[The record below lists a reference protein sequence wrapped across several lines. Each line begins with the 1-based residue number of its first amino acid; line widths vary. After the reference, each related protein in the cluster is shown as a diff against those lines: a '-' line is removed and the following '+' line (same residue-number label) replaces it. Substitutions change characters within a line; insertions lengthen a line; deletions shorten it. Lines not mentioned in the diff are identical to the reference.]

1 MNEATVSGIE
11 NTAQSQDGRPAA
23 GQKAAAHRAAAF
35 FGKEIMKTAIITGAS
50 RGVGRAVAETLARD
64 GWRLILN
71 CRSRFDLLEQ
81 VAERLRGVTEVDT
94 VHGPITDEVL
104 AALLG
109 TPGTK
114 PLPILTEEDLDG
126 TQPESCAACEE
137 QSDLVISHGPQ
148 DALTRRTRIETP
160 EDALLL
166 VNNAGISTFNLAQ
179 DVSDD
184 ELEEMLDANVKDMFR
199 LTRAVIPYLLRASEG
214 RILNMSSVWGVVGAS
229 MESVYS
235 LTKGAVNAFTEA
247 LGKELAP
254 NHIPVNAIAIG
265 CVDTDMNG
273 WMSAE
278 DRAQLEDEI
287 PYGRMCTAA
296 EVADLVRL
304 LAAAPAYLTGQIIRF
319 DGGWI

>member
-1 MNEATVSGIE
+1 M
-11 NTAQSQDGRPAA
+11 
-23 GQKAAAHRAAAF
+23 
-35 FGKEIMKTAIITGAS
+35 
-50 RGVGRAVAETLARD
+50 GRAVAETLARD

-81 VAERLRGVTEVDT
+81 VAERLRGVTEVHT

-296 EVADLVRL
+296 EIADLVRL

>member
-1 MNEATVSGIE
+1 
-11 NTAQSQDGRPAA
+11 
-23 GQKAAAHRAAAF
+23 
-35 FGKEIMKTAIITGAS
+35 MKTAIITGAS
-50 RGVGRAVAETLARD
+50 RGVGRAVAETLAQD

-71 CRSRFDLLEQ
+71 CRSRFELLEQ
-81 VAERLRGVTEVDT
+81 EAEKLRSMTEVHT

-109 TPGTK
+109 TPDAKTI
-114 PLPILTEEDLDG
+114 PILTEEDLER
-126 TQPESCAACEE
+126 TQPESCTSCEE
-137 QSDLVISHGPQ
+137 KSGPLPSRAQQ
-148 DALTRRTRIETP
+148 DAYARRTRIETP
-160 EDALLL
+160 EDAILL

-184 ELEEMLDANVKDMFR
+184 ELEEMLAANVKDMFR
-199 LTRAVIPYLLRASEG
+199 LTRALIPYMLRASEG

-273 WMSAE
+273 WMSVE

-287 PYGRMCTAA
+287 PYGRMCTPA
-296 EVADLVRL
+296 EVADFVRL
-304 LAAAPAYLTGQIIRF
+304 LAAAPTYLTGQIIRF

>member
-1 MNEATVSGIE
+1 
-11 NTAQSQDGRPAA
+11 
-23 GQKAAAHRAAAF
+23 
-35 FGKEIMKTAIITGAS
+35 MKTAIITGAS
-50 RGVGRAVAETLARD
+50 RGVGRAVTETLAQD

-71 CRSRFDLLEQ
+71 CRSRFELLEQ
-81 VAERLRGVTEVDT
+81 EADKFRSMTEVHT

-109 TPGTK
+109 TPGAKTI
-114 PLPILTEEDLDG
+114 PILTEEDLER
-126 TQPESCAACEE
+126 TQPEPCTSCEE
-137 QSDLVISHGPQ
+137 KSDPLPSRTPQ
-148 DALTRRTRIETP
+148 DAYARRTRIETP
-160 EDALLL
+160 EDAILL

-184 ELEEMLDANVKDMFR
+184 ELEEMLAANVKDMFR
-199 LTRAVIPYLLRASEG
+199 LTRAVIPYMLRASEG

-273 WMSAE
+273 WMSVE

-287 PYGRMCTAA
+287 PYGRMCTPA
-296 EVADLVRL
+296 EVADFVRL

>member
-1 MNEATVSGIE
+1 MSEGDAHAYACRLASMDCRDMDISSL
-11 NTAQSQDGRPAA
+11 TAAVPYDACDISTADLER
-23 GQKAAAHRAAAF
+23 KA
-35 FGKEIMKTAIITGAS
+35 MKTAIITGAS
-50 RGVGRAVAETLARD
+50 RGVGRAVAETLAHD
-64 GWRLILN
+64 GWRLIIN

-81 VAERLRGVTEVDT
+81 EAEKLRAMTVVHT
-94 VHGPITDEVL
+94 VHGPITDEIL
-104 AALLG
+104 ATQLG
-109 TPGTK
+109 AP
-114 PLPILTEEDLDG
+114 DD
-126 TQPESCAACEE
+126 
-137 QSDLVISHGPQ
+137 VI
-148 DALTRRTRIETP
+148 
-160 EDALLL
+160 LL

-179 DVSDD
+179 DVSEE
-184 ELEEMLDANVKDMFR
+184 ELSEMLDANVKDMFH
-199 LTRAVIPYLLRASEG
+199 LTQSVIPYLLRASEG

-278 DRAQLEDEI
+278 DRAQVEDEI
-287 PYGRMCTAA
+287 PYGRMCTPE
-296 EVADLVRL
+296 EVAEFVRL
-304 LAAAPAYLTGQIIRF
+304 LSIAPKYLTGQILRF

>member
-1 MNEATVSGIE
+1 
-11 NTAQSQDGRPAA
+11 
-23 GQKAAAHRAAAF
+23 
-35 FGKEIMKTAIITGAS
+35 MKTAIITGAS
-50 RGVGRAVAETLARD
+50 RGVGRAVAETLAQD

-71 CRSRFDLLEQ
+71 CRSRFELLEQ
-81 VAERLRGVTEVDT
+81 EAEKLRSVTEVHT

-109 TPGTK
+109 TPGAKTI
-114 PLPILTEEDLDG
+114 PILTEEDLER
-126 TQPESCAACEE
+126 TQPEPCTSCEE
-137 QSDLVISHGPQ
+137 KSDPLPSHAQQ
-148 DALTRRTRIETP
+148 DAYARRTRIETP
-160 EDALLL
+160 ADAILL

-184 ELEEMLDANVKDMFR
+184 ELEEMLAANVKDMFR
-199 LTRAVIPYLLRASEG
+199 LTRAVIPYMLRASEG

-273 WMSAE
+273 WMSVE

-287 PYGRMCTAA
+287 PYGRMCTPA
-296 EVADLVRL
+296 EVADFVRL

>member
-1 MNEATVSGIE
+1 
-11 NTAQSQDGRPAA
+11 
-23 GQKAAAHRAAAF
+23 
-35 FGKEIMKTAIITGAS
+35 MKTAIITGAS
-50 RGVGRAVAETLARD
+50 RGVGRAVAETLAQD

-71 CRSRFDLLEQ
+71 CRSRFELLEQ
-81 VAERLRGVTEVDT
+81 EAEKLRSMTEVHT

-109 TPGTK
+109 TPDAKTI
-114 PLPILTEEDLDG
+114 PILTEEDLER
-126 TQPESCAACEE
+126 TQPESCTSCEE
-137 QSDLVISHGPQ
+137 KSGPLPSRAQQ
-148 DALTRRTRIETP
+148 DAYARRTRIETP
-160 EDALLL
+160 EDAILL

-184 ELEEMLDANVKDMFR
+184 ELEEMLAANVKDMFR
-199 LTRAVIPYLLRASEG
+199 LTRALIPYMLRASEG

-273 WMSAE
+273 WMSVE

-287 PYGRMCTAA
+287 PYGRMCTPA
-296 EVADLVRL
+296 EVADFVRL

>member
-1 MNEATVSGIE
+1 
-11 NTAQSQDGRPAA
+11 
-23 GQKAAAHRAAAF
+23 
-35 FGKEIMKTAIITGAS
+35 MKTAIITGAS
-50 RGVGRAVAETLARD
+50 RGVGRAVAETLAQD
-64 GWRLILN
+64 GWRLLLN
-71 CRSRFDLLEQ
+71 CRTRFDLLEQ
-81 VAERLRGVTEVDT
+81 EAEKLRSVTEVHT

-104 AALLG
+104 VALLG

-114 PLPILTEEDLDG
+114 TIPILTEEDIERAQLE
-126 TQPESCAACEE
+126 TCTSCEE
-137 QSDLVISHGPQ
+137 KSDSLPSHDQQ
-148 DALTRRTRIETP
+148 DAYARRTRIETP
-160 EDALLL
+160 EDAILL

-184 ELEEMLDANVKDMFR
+184 ELDAMLDANVKDMFR
-199 LTRAVIPYLLRASEG
+199 LTRAVIPYMLRVSES

-229 MESVYS
+229 MESLYS

-247 LGKELAP
+247 LAKELAP
-254 NHIPVNAIAIG
+254 THIPVNAIAIG

-287 PYGRMCTAA
+287 PYGRMCTPA
-296 EVADLVRL
+296 EVADFVRL

>member
-1 MNEATVSGIE
+1 
-11 NTAQSQDGRPAA
+11 
-23 GQKAAAHRAAAF
+23 
-35 FGKEIMKTAIITGAS
+35 MKTAIITGAS
-50 RGVGRAVAETLARD
+50 RGVGRAVAETLAQD
-64 GWRLILN
+64 SWRLILN

-81 VAERLRGVTEVDT
+81 EAEKLRSVTEVHT
-94 VHGPITDEVL
+94 VHGPITDAVL

-114 PLPILTEEDLDG
+114 AIPILTEEDIERAQLE
-126 TQPESCAACEE
+126 TCTSCEE
-137 QSDLVISHGPQ
+137 KSDPLPSQDQQ
-148 DALTRRTRIETP
+148 DAYARRTRIETP
-160 EDALLL
+160 EDAILL

-184 ELEEMLDANVKDMFR
+184 ELDAMLDANVKDMFR
-199 LTRAVIPYLLRASEG
+199 LTRAVIPYMLRASEG
-214 RILNMSSVWGVVGAS
+214 CILNMSSVWGVVGAS

-247 LGKELAP
+247 LAKELAP
-254 NHIPVNAIAIG
+254 THIPVNAIAIG

-278 DRAQLEDEI
+278 DRAQIEDEI
-287 PYGRMCTAA
+287 PYGRMCTPA
-296 EVADLVRL
+296 EVADFVRL

>member
-1 MNEATVSGIE
+1 
-11 NTAQSQDGRPAA
+11 
-23 GQKAAAHRAAAF
+23 
-35 FGKEIMKTAIITGAS
+35 MKTAIITGAS
-50 RGVGRAVAETLARD
+50 RGVGRAVAETLAQD

-71 CRSRFDLLEQ
+71 CRSRFELLEQ
-81 VAERLRGVTEVDT
+81 EAEKLRSMTEVHT
-94 VHGPITDEVL
+94 VHGPITDDVL
-104 AALLG
+104 QELLG
-109 TPGTK
+109 RS
-114 PLPILTEEDLDG
+114 
-126 TQPESCAACEE
+126 ES
-137 QSDLVISHGPQ
+137 I
-148 DALTRRTRIETP
+148 
-160 EDALLL
+160 LL

-184 ELEEMLDANVKDMFR
+184 ELEEMLAANVKDMFR
-199 LTRAVIPYLLRASEG
+199 LTRALIPYMLRASEG

-247 LGKELAP
+247 LAKELAP
-254 NHIPVNAIAIG
+254 THIPVNAIAIG

-287 PYGRMCTAA
+287 PYGRMCTPA
-296 EVADLVRL
+296 EVADFVRL

>member
-1 MNEATVSGIE
+1 
-11 NTAQSQDGRPAA
+11 
-23 GQKAAAHRAAAF
+23 
-35 FGKEIMKTAIITGAS
+35 MKTAIITGAS
-50 RGVGRAVAETLARD
+50 RGVGRAVAETLAQD
-64 GWRLILN
+64 GWRLLLN
-71 CRSRFDLLEQ
+71 CRTRFDLLEQ
-81 VAERLRGVTEVDT
+81 EAEKLRSVTEVHT

-114 PLPILTEEDLDG
+114 TIPILTEEDIERAQLE
-126 TQPESCAACEE
+126 TCTSCEE
-137 QSDLVISHGPQ
+137 KSDSLPSHDQQ
-148 DALTRRTRIETP
+148 DAYARRTRIETP
-160 EDALLL
+160 EDAILL

-184 ELEEMLDANVKDMFR
+184 ELDAMLDANVKDMFR
-199 LTRAVIPYLLRASEG
+199 LTRAVIPYMLRVSES

-229 MESVYS
+229 MESLYS

-247 LGKELAP
+247 LAKELAP
-254 NHIPVNAIAIG
+254 THIPVNAIAIG

-287 PYGRMCTAA
+287 PYGRMCTPA
-296 EVADLVRL
+296 EVADFVRL

>member
-1 MNEATVSGIE
+1 
-11 NTAQSQDGRPAA
+11 
-23 GQKAAAHRAAAF
+23 
-35 FGKEIMKTAIITGAS
+35 MKTAIITGAS

-71 CRSRFDLLEQ
+71 CRSRFGLLEQ
-81 VAERLRGVTEVDT
+81 VAERLRGVTEVHT

-114 PLPILTEEDLDG
+114 TLPILTEEDLDG

-160 EDALLL
+160 ENALLL

-184 ELEEMLDANVKDMFR
+184 
-199 LTRAVIPYLLRASEG
+199 
-214 RILNMSSVWGVVGAS
+214 
-229 MESVYS
+229 
-235 LTKGAVNAFTEA
+235 
-247 LGKELAP
+247 
-254 NHIPVNAIAIG
+254 
-265 CVDTDMNG
+265 
-273 WMSAE
+273 
-278 DRAQLEDEI
+278 
-287 PYGRMCTAA
+287 
-296 EVADLVRL
+296 
-304 LAAAPAYLTGQIIRF
+304 
-319 DGGWI
+319 

>member
-1 MNEATVSGIE
+1 
-11 NTAQSQDGRPAA
+11 
-23 GQKAAAHRAAAF
+23 
-35 FGKEIMKTAIITGAS
+35 MKTAIITGAS

-81 VAERLRGVTEVDT
+81 VAERLRGVTEVHT

-104 AALLG
+104 SALLG

-296 EVADLVRL
+296 EVAHLVRL

>member
-1 MNEATVSGIE
+1 
-11 NTAQSQDGRPAA
+11 
-23 GQKAAAHRAAAF
+23 
-35 FGKEIMKTAIITGAS
+35 MKTAIITGAS
-50 RGVGRAVAETLARD
+50 RGVGRAVAETLAQD

-71 CRSRFDLLEQ
+71 CRSRFELLEQ
-81 VAERLRGVTEVDT
+81 EAEKLRSMTEVHT
-94 VHGPITDEVL
+94 VHGPITEEVL

-109 TPGTK
+109 TPGAKTI
-114 PLPILTEEDLDG
+114 PILTEEDLVRS
-126 TQPESCAACEE
+126 QPESCTSCEE
-137 QSDLVISHGPQ
+137 KSDPLPSRALQ
-148 DALTRRTRIETP
+148 DACARRTRIETP
-160 EDALLL
+160 EDAILL

-184 ELEEMLDANVKDMFR
+184 ELEEMLAANVKDMFR
-199 LTRAVIPYLLRASEG
+199 LTRAVIPYMLRASEG

-287 PYGRMCTAA
+287 PYGRMCTPA
-296 EVADLVRL
+296 EVADFVRL

>member
-1 MNEATVSGIE
+1 
-11 NTAQSQDGRPAA
+11 
-23 GQKAAAHRAAAF
+23 
-35 FGKEIMKTAIITGAS
+35 MKTAIITGAS

-81 VAERLRGVTEVDT
+81 VAERLRGVTEVHT

-104 AALLG
+104 TALLG

-114 PLPILTEEDLDG
+114 PLPILTEEDLEEG
-126 TQPESCAACEE
+126 TQPASCAACEE
-137 QSDLVISHGPQ
+137 KSDLVISHGPQ
-148 DALTRRTRIETP
+148 DAFTRRTRIETP

>member
-1 MNEATVSGIE
+1 
-11 NTAQSQDGRPAA
+11 
-23 GQKAAAHRAAAF
+23 
-35 FGKEIMKTAIITGAS
+35 MKTAIITGAS
-50 RGVGRAVAETLARD
+50 RGVGRAVAETLAQD

-81 VAERLRGVTEVDT
+81 EAEKLRSVTEVHT

-114 PLPILTEEDLDG
+114 TIPILTEEDIERAQLE
-126 TQPESCAACEE
+126 TCTCCEE
-137 QSDLVISHGPQ
+137 KSDPLPSQDQQ
-148 DALTRRTRIETP
+148 DAYARRTRIETP
-160 EDALLL
+160 EDAILL

-184 ELEEMLDANVKDMFR
+184 ELDAMLDANVKDMFR
-199 LTRAVIPYLLRASEG
+199 LTRAVIPYMLRASEG

-247 LGKELAP
+247 LAKELAP
-254 NHIPVNAIAIG
+254 THIPVNAIAIG

-287 PYGRMCTAA
+287 PYGRMCTPA
-296 EVADLVRL
+296 EVADFVRL

>member
-1 MNEATVSGIE
+1 
-11 NTAQSQDGRPAA
+11 
-23 GQKAAAHRAAAF
+23 
-35 FGKEIMKTAIITGAS
+35 MKTAIITGAS
-50 RGVGRAVAETLARD
+50 RGVGRAVAETLAHD

-71 CRSRFDLLEQ
+71 CRSRFELLEQ
-81 VAERLRGVTEVDT
+81 EAEKLRSMTEVHT

-109 TPGTK
+109 TPGAKTI
-114 PLPILTEEDLDG
+114 PILTEEDFERP
-126 TQPESCAACEE
+126 QPAPCTSCEE
-137 QSDLVISHGPQ
+137 KSDPQ
-148 DALTRRTRIETP
+148 NAYARRTRIETP
-160 EDALLL
+160 EDAILL

-184 ELEEMLDANVKDMFR
+184 ELEEMLAANVKDMFR

-287 PYGRMCTAA
+287 PYGRMCTPA
-296 EVADLVRL
+296 EVASFVRL

>member
-1 MNEATVSGIE
+1 
-11 NTAQSQDGRPAA
+11 
-23 GQKAAAHRAAAF
+23 
-35 FGKEIMKTAIITGAS
+35 MKTAIITGAS
-50 RGVGRAVAETLARD
+50 RGVGRAVAETLAQD

-71 CRSRFDLLEQ
+71 CRSRFELLEQ
-81 VAERLRGVTEVDT
+81 EAEKLRIMTEVHT
-94 VHGPITDEVL
+94 VHGPITEEVL

-109 TPGTK
+109 TPGAKTI
-114 PLPILTEEDLDG
+114 PILTEEDLER
-126 TQPESCAACEE
+126 TQPESCTSCEE
-137 QSDLVISHGPQ
+137 KSDPLPSRTQQ
-148 DALTRRTRIETP
+148 DAYARRTRIETP
-160 EDALLL
+160 EDAILL

-184 ELEEMLDANVKDMFR
+184 ELEEMLAANVKDMFR
-199 LTRAVIPYLLRASEG
+199 LTRAVIPYMLRASEG

-273 WMSAE
+273 WMSTE

-287 PYGRMCTAA
+287 PYGRMCTPA
-296 EVADLVRL
+296 EVADFVRL

>member
-1 MNEATVSGIE
+1 
-11 NTAQSQDGRPAA
+11 
-23 GQKAAAHRAAAF
+23 
-35 FGKEIMKTAIITGAS
+35 MKTAIITGAS
-50 RGVGRAVAETLARD
+50 RGVGRAVAETLAQD
-64 GWRLILN
+64 GWCLILN
-71 CRSRFDLLEQ
+71 CRSRFELLEQ
-81 VAERLRGVTEVDT
+81 EAEKLRIMTEVHT
-94 VHGPITDEVL
+94 VHGPITEEVL

-109 TPGTK
+109 TPGAKTI
-114 PLPILTEEDLDG
+114 PILTEEDLER
-126 TQPESCAACEE
+126 TQPESCTSCEE
-137 QSDLVISHGPQ
+137 KSDPLPSRTQQ
-148 DALTRRTRIETP
+148 DAYARRTRIETP
-160 EDALLL
+160 EDAILL

-184 ELEEMLDANVKDMFR
+184 ELEEMLAANVKDMFR
-199 LTRAVIPYLLRASEG
+199 LTRAVIPYMLRASEG

-273 WMSAE
+273 WMSTE

-287 PYGRMCTAA
+287 PYGRMCTPA
-296 EVADLVRL
+296 EVADFVRL

>member
-1 MNEATVSGIE
+1 MYEHIRNDQE
-11 NTAQSQDGRPAA
+11 R
-23 GQKAAAHRAAAF
+23 KA
-35 FGKEIMKTAIITGAS
+35 MKTAIITGAS
-50 RGVGRAVAETLARD
+50 RGVGRAVAETLAQD

-71 CRSRFDLLEQ
+71 CRSRFELLEQ
-81 VAERLRGVTEVDT
+81 EAEKLRSMTEVHT
-94 VHGPITDEVL
+94 VHGPITEEVL

-109 TPGTK
+109 TPGAKTI
-114 PLPILTEEDLDG
+114 PILTEEDLER
-126 TQPESCAACEE
+126 TQTAPCTSCEE
-137 QSDLVISHGPQ
+137 QSTPQ
-148 DALTRRTRIETP
+148 DAYARRTRIETP
-160 EDALLL
+160 EDAILL

-184 ELEEMLDANVKDMFR
+184 ELEEMLAANVKDMFR
-199 LTRAVIPYLLRASEG
+199 LTRAVIPYMLRASEG

-287 PYGRMCTAA
+287 PYGRMCTPA
-296 EVADLVRL
+296 EVADFVRL

>member
-1 MNEATVSGIE
+1 
-11 NTAQSQDGRPAA
+11 
-23 GQKAAAHRAAAF
+23 
-35 FGKEIMKTAIITGAS
+35 
-50 RGVGRAVAETLARD
+50 
-64 GWRLILN
+64 
-71 CRSRFDLLEQ
+71 
-81 VAERLRGVTEVDT
+81 
-94 VHGPITDEVL
+94 
-104 AALLG
+104 
-109 TPGTK
+109 
-114 PLPILTEEDLDG
+114 
-126 TQPESCAACEE
+126 
-137 QSDLVISHGPQ
+137 
-148 DALTRRTRIETP
+148 
-160 EDALLL
+160 
-166 VNNAGISTFNLAQ
+166 
-179 DVSDD
+179 
-184 ELEEMLDANVKDMFR
+184 MLDANVKDMFR
-199 LTRAVIPYLLRASEG
+199 LTRAVFPSLLRASEG
-214 RILNMSSVWGVVGAS
+214 RILNMSSVGGVVGAS

>member
-1 MNEATVSGIE
+1 
-11 NTAQSQDGRPAA
+11 
-23 GQKAAAHRAAAF
+23 
-35 FGKEIMKTAIITGAS
+35 MKTAIITGAS
-50 RGVGRAVAETLARD
+50 RGVGRAVAETLAQD

-71 CRSRFDLLEQ
+71 CRSRFELLEQ
-81 VAERLRGVTEVDT
+81 EAEKLRSMTEVHT

-109 TPGTK
+109 TPGAKTI
-114 PLPILTEEDLDG
+114 PILTEEDLER
-126 TQPESCAACEE
+126 TQPVPCTSCEE
-137 QSDLVISHGPQ
+137 KSDPQ
-148 DALTRRTRIETP
+148 NAYARRTRIETP
-160 EDALLL
+160 EDAILL

-184 ELEEMLDANVKDMFR
+184 ELEEMLSANVKDMFR

-287 PYGRMCTAA
+287 PYGRMCTPA
-296 EVADLVRL
+296 EVASFVRL

>member
-1 MNEATVSGIE
+1 
-11 NTAQSQDGRPAA
+11 
-23 GQKAAAHRAAAF
+23 
-35 FGKEIMKTAIITGAS
+35 MKTAIITGAS
-50 RGVGRAVAETLARD
+50 RGVGRAVAETLAQD

-71 CRSRFDLLEQ
+71 CRSRFELLEQ
-81 VAERLRGVTEVDT
+81 EAEKLRSMTEVHT

-109 TPGTK
+109 TPDAKTI
-114 PLPILTEEDLDG
+114 PILTEEDLER
-126 TQPESCAACEE
+126 TQPESCTSCEE
-137 QSDLVISHGPQ
+137 KSGPLPSRAQQ
-148 DALTRRTRIETP
+148 DAYARRTRIETP
-160 EDALLL
+160 EDAILL

-184 ELEEMLDANVKDMFR
+184 ELEEMLAANVKDMFR
-199 LTRAVIPYLLRASEG
+199 LTRALIPYMLRASEG

-273 WMSAE
+273 WMSVE

-287 PYGRMCTAA
+287 PYGRMCTPS
-296 EVADLVRL
+296 EVADFVRL
-304 LAAAPAYLTGQIIRF
+304 LAAAPTYLTGQIIRF

>member
-1 MNEATVSGIE
+1 
-11 NTAQSQDGRPAA
+11 
-23 GQKAAAHRAAAF
+23 
-35 FGKEIMKTAIITGAS
+35 MKTAIITGAS
-50 RGVGRAVAETLARD
+50 RGVGRAVAETLAQE

-71 CRSRFDLLEQ
+71 CRSRFELLEQ
-81 VAERLRGVTEVDT
+81 EAEKLRSMTEVHT

-104 AALLG
+104 AAVLG
-109 TPGTK
+109 TPGAKTI
-114 PLPILTEEDLDG
+114 PILTEEDLER
-126 TQPESCAACEE
+126 TQPEPCTSCEE
-137 QSDLVISHGPQ
+137 KSDPLPSRTPQ
-148 DALTRRTRIETP
+148 DAYARRTQIEAP
-160 EDALLL
+160 EDTLLL

-184 ELEEMLDANVKDMFR
+184 ELEEMIAANVKDMFR
-199 LTRAVIPYLLRASEG
+199 LTRAVIPYMLRASEG

-273 WMSAE
+273 WMSVE

-287 PYGRMCTAA
+287 PYGRMCTPA
-296 EVADLVRL
+296 EVADFVRL

>member
-1 MNEATVSGIE
+1 M
-11 NTAQSQDGRPAA
+11 
-23 GQKAAAHRAAAF
+23 
-35 FGKEIMKTAIITGAS
+35 
-50 RGVGRAVAETLARD
+50 LA
-64 GWRLILN
+64 
-71 CRSRFDLLEQ
+71 
-81 VAERLRGVTEVDT
+81 
-94 VHGPITDEVL
+94 
-104 AALLG
+104 
-109 TPGTK
+109 
-114 PLPILTEEDLDG
+114 
-126 TQPESCAACEE
+126 
-137 QSDLVISHGPQ
+137 
-148 DALTRRTRIETP
+148 
-160 EDALLL
+160 
-166 VNNAGISTFNLAQ
+166 
-179 DVSDD
+179 
-184 ELEEMLDANVKDMFR
+184 ANVKDMFR

-287 PYGRMCTAA
+287 PYGRMCTPA
-296 EVADLVRL
+296 EVADFVRL
-304 LAAAPAYLTGQIIRF
+304 LAAAPTYLTGQIIRF

>member
-1 MNEATVSGIE
+1 
-11 NTAQSQDGRPAA
+11 
-23 GQKAAAHRAAAF
+23 
-35 FGKEIMKTAIITGAS
+35 MKTAIITGAS
-50 RGVGRAVAETLARD
+50 RGVGRAVAETLAHD

-81 VAERLRGVTEVDT
+81 EAEKLRSMTEVHT

-109 TPGTK
+109 TPGAKTI
-114 PLPILTEEDLDG
+114 PILTEEDLER
-126 TQPESCAACEE
+126 TQPAPCTSCEE
-137 QSDLVISHGPQ
+137 KSDPQ
-148 DALTRRTRIETP
+148 NAYARRTRIETP
-160 EDALLL
+160 EDAILL

-184 ELEEMLDANVKDMFR
+184 ELEEMLAANVKDMFR

-287 PYGRMCTAA
+287 PYGRMCTPA
-296 EVADLVRL
+296 EVASFVRL

>member
-1 MNEATVSGIE
+1 
-11 NTAQSQDGRPAA
+11 
-23 GQKAAAHRAAAF
+23 
-35 FGKEIMKTAIITGAS
+35 MKTAIITGAS
-50 RGVGRAVAETLARD
+50 RGVGRAVAETLAQD
-64 GWRLILN
+64 DWRLILN
-71 CRSRFDLLEQ
+71 GRSRFDLLEQ
-81 VAERLRGVTEVDT
+81 EAEKLRSVTDVHT
-94 VHGPITDEVL
+94 VHGPITDAVL

-114 PLPILTEEDLDG
+114 AIPILTEEDLER
-126 TQPESCAACEE
+126 TQTAPCTSCEE
-137 QSDLVISHGPQ
+137 KSDPLTSRTPQ
-148 DALTRRTRIETP
+148 DAYARRTRIETP

-184 ELEEMLDANVKDMFR
+184 ELDAMLDANVTDMFR
-199 LTRAVIPYLLRASEG
+199 LTRAVIPYMLRASEG

-247 LGKELAP
+247 LAKELAP
-254 NHIPVNAIAIG
+254 THIPVNAIAIG

-287 PYGRMCTAA
+287 PYGRMCTPA
-296 EVADLVRL
+296 EVADFVRL

>member
-1 MNEATVSGIE
+1 
-11 NTAQSQDGRPAA
+11 
-23 GQKAAAHRAAAF
+23 
-35 FGKEIMKTAIITGAS
+35 MKTAIITGAS
-50 RGVGRAVAETLARD
+50 RGVGRAVAETLAQD

-71 CRSRFDLLEQ
+71 CRSRFELLEQ
-81 VAERLRGVTEVDT
+81 EAEKLRSMTEVHT

-109 TPGTK
+109 TPGAKTI
-114 PLPILTEEDLDG
+114 PILTEEDLER
-126 TQPESCAACEE
+126 TQPEPCISCEE
-137 QSDLVISHGPQ
+137 KSDPLPSRTPQ
-148 DALTRRTRIETP
+148 DAYARRTRIETP

-184 ELEEMLDANVKDMFR
+184 ELEEMLATNVKDMFR
-199 LTRAVIPYLLRASEG
+199 LTRAVIPYMLRASEG

-273 WMSAE
+273 WMSVE

-287 PYGRMCTAA
+287 PYGRMCTPA
-296 EVADLVRL
+296 EVADFVRL

>member
-1 MNEATVSGIE
+1 
-11 NTAQSQDGRPAA
+11 
-23 GQKAAAHRAAAF
+23 
-35 FGKEIMKTAIITGAS
+35 MKTAIITGAS

-81 VAERLRGVTEVDT
+81 VAERLRGVTEVHT

-109 TPGTK
+109 TPGTN
-114 PLPILTEEDLDG
+114 PLPILTEEDLEEG
-126 TQPESCAACEE
+126 TQPASCAACEE
-137 QSDLVISHGPQ
+137 KSDLVLSHGPQ
-148 DALTRRTRIETP
+148 DAFTRRTRIETP

-199 LTRAVIPYLLRASEG
+199 LTRAVIPYLLHTSEG

>member
-1 MNEATVSGIE
+1 
-11 NTAQSQDGRPAA
+11 
-23 GQKAAAHRAAAF
+23 
-35 FGKEIMKTAIITGAS
+35 MKTAIITGAS
-50 RGVGRAVAETLARD
+50 RGVGRAVAETLAQD

-81 VAERLRGVTEVDT
+81 EAEKLRSVTEVHT

-109 TPGTK
+109 TLGTK
-114 PLPILTEEDLDG
+114 TIPILTEEDIERAQLE
-126 TQPESCAACEE
+126 TCTSCEE
-137 QSDLVISHGPQ
+137 KRDPLPSQDQQ
-148 DALTRRTRIETP
+148 DAYARRTRIETP
-160 EDALLL
+160 EDAILL

-184 ELEEMLDANVKDMFR
+184 ELDAMLDANVKDMFR
-199 LTRAVIPYLLRASEG
+199 LTRAVIPYMLRASGG

-247 LGKELAP
+247 LAKELAP
-254 NHIPVNAIAIG
+254 THIPVNAIAIG

-287 PYGRMCTAA
+287 PYGRMCTPA
-296 EVADLVRL
+296 EVADFVRL

>member
-1 MNEATVSGIE
+1 
-11 NTAQSQDGRPAA
+11 
-23 GQKAAAHRAAAF
+23 
-35 FGKEIMKTAIITGAS
+35 MKTAIITGAS
-50 RGVGRAVAETLARD
+50 RGVGRAVAETLAQD

-81 VAERLRGVTEVDT
+81 EAEKLRSVTEVHT

-109 TPGTK
+109 TLGTK
-114 PLPILTEEDLDG
+114 TIPILTEEDIERAQLE
-126 TQPESCAACEE
+126 TCTSCEE
-137 QSDLVISHGPQ
+137 KSDPLPSQDQQ
-148 DALTRRTRIETP
+148 DAYARRTRIETP
-160 EDALLL
+160 EDAILL

-184 ELEEMLDANVKDMFR
+184 ELDAMLDANVKDMFR
-199 LTRAVIPYLLRASEG
+199 LTRAVIPYMLRASEG

-247 LGKELAP
+247 LAKELAP
-254 NHIPVNAIAIG
+254 THIPVNAIAIG

-287 PYGRMCTAA
+287 PYGRMCTPA
-296 EVADLVRL
+296 EVADFVRL

-319 DGGWI
+319 DGVWI

>member
-1 MNEATVSGIE
+1 
-11 NTAQSQDGRPAA
+11 
-23 GQKAAAHRAAAF
+23 
-35 FGKEIMKTAIITGAS
+35 MKTAIITGAS

-81 VAERLRGVTEVDT
+81 VAERLRGVTEVHT

-104 AALLG
+104 TALLG

-114 PLPILTEEDLDG
+114 PLPILTEEDLEEG
-126 TQPESCAACEE
+126 TQPASCAACEE
-137 QSDLVISHGPQ
+137 KSDLVISHGPQ
-148 DALTRRTRIETP
+148 DAFTRRTRIETP

-199 LTRAVIPYLLRASEG
+199 LTRALIPYLLRASEG